1 MRPHQEFPLTDPD
14 HFSQLNFHDSSIER
28 RFYPRI
34 APETLV
40 HLVLGSKLMGTLIDV
55 SENGLLVSTPHE
67 LSINSVHR
75 IIVPLPGVPR
85 AIRVNARTVWAD
97 ASQNRFGIQLL
108 DLSDEDRQRF
118 RDWAVFQAEQT
129 PDRSNQNSFTTSSQE
144 DSSQQT
150 FDVPPGPPPTSDVP
164 VELISRLPMRDS
176 PSPASDVSSE
186 IPPPEA
192 NPRADDNVAF
202 EFEVPSTP
210 VLVFLAIALAVAC
223 TAAGWVVRHS
233 ASSKYAN
240 HTAAPPASISSPAKH
255 APSTA
260 PVGRAVMDS
269 PAPATSPESQ
279 TARSDPYIGGNRAV
293 RDPQSNSEPDSFGG
307 SSSANSTAE
316 TDASHVPNPAPKR
329 KWSRSVDRPRST
341 NSVPLSSSRI
351 SGNSLSS
358 TPALQPETSAPF
370 SNAIV
375 NSTNGNSPNRAAAP
389 KSSQVNRNT
398 GDSGVLPDATAPLS
412 TGANSTVSTT
422 PSKSVPRQPT
432 SSDSAT
438 RTSGVVRNSDRSM
451 SGATTGVE
459 RSVISTEPRVTE
471 LPAPETASFINLPG
485 ERVVQSPAVTIHI
498 RRAVW
503 VRGHHWFWRG
513 HKKVAVGQLAF
524 SVDPQLPRS
533 DRNGTLTVQAIID
546 KDGRVT
552 RLRPLYGSLAFWPS
566 VSSAVHEWRY
576 EPTYLDSKPAETMA
590 RIEVDFHSPAR
601 TNRP

>member
-1 MRPHQEFPLTDPD
+1 MTDPD
-14 HFSQLNFHDSSIER
+14 HFSHLNFHDSSIER

-34 APETLV
+34 TPKPLV
-40 HLVLGSKLMGTLIDV
+40 HLLFGLKVMGTLIDI
-55 SENGLLVSTPHE
+55 SENGLLVRTPHE

-75 IIVPLPGVPR
+75 IIVPLTGIPR
-85 AIRVNARTVWAD
+85 AIRVNARTIWAD

-108 DLSDEDRQRF
+108 DLSDEDRQCF
-118 RDWAVFQAEQT
+118 RDWVVFQAEQT
-129 PDRSNQNSFTTSSQE
+129 PDRCNQNSFTTSSQQ

-150 FDVPPGPPPTSDVP
+150 VGVSSGPSPTLDVP
-164 VELISRLPMRDS
+164 VEQISHLPS
-176 PSPASDVSSE
+176 SDVSSE
-186 IPPPEA
+186 SPPPEA
-192 NPRADDNVAF
+192 NPRADDNIAF
-202 EFEVPSTP
+202 EFEVPSAP

-223 TAAGWVVRHS
+223 TAAGWAIRHS

-240 HTAAPPASISSPAKH
+240 HTAAIHGSISSPAKH

-260 PVGRAVMDS
+260 LVVGRAVMDS
-269 PAPATSPESQ
+269 PAPATSPEIQ
-279 TARSDPYIGGNRAV
+279 TALSDTYIGSNRTV
-293 RDPQSNSEPDSFGG
+293 RNPQSDSESDSSDGT
-307 SSSANSTAE
+307 SSANSTAE
-316 TDASHVPNPAPKR
+316 TDASHVPYPAPKP
-329 KWSRSVDRPRST
+329 KWSGSLGRSRST

-358 TPALQPETSAPF
+358 TPAVQPETSAPF

-375 NSTNGNSPNRAAAP
+375 NSTNGNSPNSAAAP
-389 KSSQVNRNT
+389 NSSQVNRNT
-398 GDSGVLPDATAPLS
+398 GDNDLFPDANATLS
-412 TGANSTVSTT
+412 SGANSTVPTT

-438 RTSGVVRNSDRSM
+438 RTFGVVRNSDRSM
-451 SGATTGVE
+451 NGATTGAE

-471 LPAPETASFINLPG
+471 LPAPEFASFINLPG
-485 ERVVQSPAVTIHI
+485 EHLVQSPAVTMHI

-513 HKKVAVGQLAF
+513 HKKVAVGRLAF
-524 SVDPQLPRS
+524 CVDPFPRS
-533 DRNGTLTVQAIID
+533 ARNGTLTVEAIID

-552 RLRPLYGSLAFWPS
+552 RLRPLYGSLAFLPS

-576 EPTYLDSKPAETMA
+576 EPTYLDSKPVETMA

-601 TNRP
+601 TYRP